1 VGAEIDLGSWPIPP
15 LFRLVRELTPQMP
28 TDELYR
34 TLNMGIGMV
43 VVCSPG
49 ELDALDAAI
58 DEQTWVIGRLV
69 DGDGT
74 VSLRESR

>member
-1 VGAEIDLGSWPIPP
+1 
-15 LFRLVRELTPQMP
+15 
-28 TDELYR
+28 
-34 TLNMGIGMV
+34 
-43 VVCSPG
+43 VCSPG

-74 VSLRESR
+74 VSLRESP